1 MVFGKTPLYRLWKGR
16 MSAFWRRR
24 RLMKLLRLAAVPEGA
39 RILEAGCGEGKDVL
53 QFLTGRGYELWAA
66 DILERALPWEDVSFV
81 RADAAELPF
90 EDGEFDL
97 VITVGLLE
105 HIEPLEKL
113 CKVAGELR
121 RVGKRQICVV
131 PSLSTPLEP
140 HSASP
145 LWPWRL
151 HRDKFG
157 PQPDGT
163 LRLNFLTDHSWTKLE
178 AFSACEVKRIWYLP
192 GLVRNTV
199 IYDPPGRP

>member
-90 EDGEFDL
+90 ADGEFDL

-105 HIEPLEKL
+105 HIEPHRT
-113 CKVAGELR
+113 ALR
-121 RVGKRQICVV
+121 SRLV
-131 PSLSTPLEP
+131 PPCHRAESPDYHLREVP
-140 HSASP
+140 HC
-145 LWPWRL
+145 
-151 HRDKFG
+151 HRA
-157 PQPDGT
+157 Q
-163 LRLNFLTDHSWTKLE
+163 
-178 AFSACEVKRIWYLP
+178 
-192 GLVRNTV
+192 
-199 IYDPPGRP
+199 PGRSAAHEPAPVTGRRARISTHAKARIVTGHSPAARLMRL

>member
-1 MVFGKTPLYRLWKGR
+1 
-16 MSAFWRRR
+16 MSAPTRR
-24 RLMKLLRLAAVPEGA
+24 
-39 RILEAGCGEGKDVL
+39 
-53 QFLTGRGYELWAA
+53 
-66 DILERALPWEDVSFV
+66 
-81 RADAAELPF
+81 ELPF
-90 EDGEFDL
+90 ADGEFDL

-121 RVGKRQICVV
+121 RVGKRQISVV

-163 LRLNFLTDHSWTKLE
+163 LRLNFFTDHSWTKLE
-178 AFSACEVKRIWYLP
+178 PFSACKVKRIWYLP
-192 GLVRNTV
+192 ACPQHGDLR
-199 IYDPPGRP
+199 PARPLMRLQLGRP

>member
-1 MVFGKTPLYRLWKGR
+1 M
-16 MSAFWRRR
+16 
-24 RLMKLLRLAAVPEGA
+24 
-39 RILEAGCGEGKDVL
+39 L

-90 EDGEFDL
+90 ADGEFDL

-121 RVGKRQICVV
+121 RVGKRQISVV

-178 AFSACEVKRIWYLP
+178 PFSACKVKRIWYLP

-199 IYDPPGRP
+199 IYDPPGRS